1 MDVSD
6 YTQHV
11 SGSIYRDTHG
21 DAARAVTVQ
30 DVSRQSGVSTAT
42 VSRVINESPKVSPE
56 TRVRV
61 LKAIQEL
68 GYMRN
73 HSARA
78 LARQRTDTIGV
89 VFPGIDSGFFSE
101 VLKGINEYA
110 VSRDYHLMVAF
121 SQGSR
126 DEHDRVAEYLQA
138 GRVDALILMNLG
150 MSDQFVRQAAR
161 REMPIVLIDRPVK
174 DARVASVTI
183 DNRSGADAAMT
194 HLLKLG
200 YKRIA
205 ILNGP
210 DGTIDAEQR
219 FEGCQV
225 AAKRAGYHFE
235 KGLIWP
241 GDFFWESG
249 YELMNNWLNSGKPL
263 PDAMFALNDPMAM
276 GVIESLHEH
285 GMTVP
290 EHMALIGFDD
300 VQAAR
305 YMGLTTVRSPMREM
319 GRLAS
324 EAAIN
329 LVTGGRTLIEQ
340 VLPTELV
347 VRRSCGVE
355 KNRLQGA

>member
-1 MDVSD
+1 MNVNGFS
-6 YTQHV
+6 
-11 SGSIYRDTHG
+11 
-21 DAARAVTVQ
+21 Q
-30 DVSRQSGVSTAT
+30 DVSVTTLGSGNGGIARPATVLDVSRKSGVSTAT
-42 VSRVINESPKVSPE
+42 VSRVINQSAHVSPA

-61 LKAIQEL
+61 LKAIEKL

-78 LARQRTDTIGV
+78 LARQCTDTIGV

-110 VSRDYHLMVAF
+110 ASRDYHLMVAF
-121 SQGSR
+121 SEGTDGR
-126 DEHDRVAEYLQA
+126 IAEYLQA

-150 MSDQFVRQAAR
+150 MSDQFVRQASQ
-161 REMPIVLIDRPVK
+161 RELPIVLIDRPVK
-174 DARVASVTI
+174 DARVASVMI
-183 DNRSGADAAMT
+183 DNQSGADAAMS
-194 HLLKLG
+194 HLLGLG

-219 FEGCQV
+219 FEGCQT
-225 AAKRAGYHFE
+225 AAKRAGY
-235 KGLIWP
+235 KLDKSLIWP
-241 GDFFWESG
+241 GNFFWKSG
-249 YELMNNWLNSGKPL
+249 YELMNNWLDSGKPL

-276 GVIESLHEH
+276 GVMEAMHEH
-285 GMTVP
+285 GLTVP
-290 EHMALIGFDD
+290 DDMALVGFDD

-305 YMGLTTVRSPMREM
+305 YLGLTTVHSPMREM
-319 GRLAS
+319 GRVAS

-329 LVTGGRTLIEQ
+329 LVTGGRTQLEQ

-355 KNRLQGA
+355 KRS

>member
-1 MDVSD
+1 MPVDVNDYIQDVSG
-6 YTQHV
+6 T
-11 SGSIYRDTHG
+11 ILRDVAG
-21 DAARAVTVQ
+21 DNGRPVTVQ

-42 VSRVINESPKVSPE
+42 VSRVINQSPKVRPA

-61 LKAIQEL
+61 LKAIREL

-121 SQGSR
+121 SQGLP

-150 MSDQFVRQAAR
+150 MSDQFIRQASQ
-161 REMPIVLIDRPVK
+161 RELPIVLIDRPVK
-174 DARVASVTI
+174 DARVASVMI
-183 DNRSGADAAMT
+183 DNISGADAAMS
-194 HLLKLG
+194 HLLALG
-200 YKRIA
+200 YERIA

-219 FEGCQV
+219 FQGCQR
-225 AAKRAGYHFE
+225 AAKRAGVTLN
-235 KGLIWP
+235 KDLVWP
-241 GDFFWESG
+241 GTFFWESG
-249 YELMNNWLNSGKPL
+249 YELMKHWLDSGKTL
-263 PDAMFALNDPMAM
+263 PEAMFALNDPMAM
-276 GVIESLHEH
+276 GVMEAMRERGLS
-285 GMTVP
+285 VP
-290 EHMALIGFDD
+290 KDMALVGFDD

-305 YMGLTTVRSPMREM
+305 HLGLTTVHSPMREM
-319 GRLAS
+319 GRAAS
-324 EAAIN
+324 EAAIS
-329 LVTGGRTLIEQ
+329 LVTGGRTRLER

-347 VRRSCGVE
+347 IRRSCGVE
-355 KNRLQGA
+355 RES

>member
-1 MDVSD
+1 MADVSD
-6 YTQHV
+6 TIFR
-11 SGSIYRDTHG
+11 SGTGESGRT
-21 DAARAVTVQ
+21 VTVL

-42 VSRVINESPKVSPE
+42 VSRVINQSPKVRPA

-61 LKAIQEL
+61 LKAIRKL

-121 SQGSR
+121 SQGTD
-126 DEHDRVAEYLQA
+126 DEHDRVAEHLQA

-150 MSDQFVRQAAR
+150 MSDQFVRQAAQ
-161 REMPIVLIDRPVK
+161 RELPIVLIDRPVK
-174 DARVASVTI
+174 DARVASVMI
-183 DNRSGADAAMT
+183 DNRNGADAAMS
-194 HLLKLG
+194 HLLDLG
-200 YKRIA
+200 YGRIA

-219 FEGCQV
+219 FEGCQR
-225 AAKRAGYHFE
+225 AAKRVGYE
-235 KGLIWP
+235 LIKDLIWP
-241 GDFFWESG
+241 GNFSWEGG
-249 YELMNNWLNSGKPL
+249 YELMNNWLDSGKPL

-276 GVIESLHEH
+276 GVMESMRERGL
-285 GMTVP
+285 GVP
-290 EHMALIGFDD
+290 DDMALVGFDD

-305 YMGLTTVRSPMREM
+305 YLGLTTVRSPMREM
-319 GRLAS
+319 GRVAS

-329 LVTGGRTLIEQ
+329 LVTGGRTQLEQ
-340 VLPTELV
+340 VLATELV

-355 KNRLQGA
+355 RKS

>member
-1 MDVSD
+1 MDVSG
-6 YTQHV
+6 YTPDV
-11 SGSIYRDTHG
+11 SDTILRDGNG
-21 DAARAVTVQ
+21 DHSRPVTVL

-42 VSRVINESPKVSPE
+42 VSRVINESSKVSPA

-61 LKAIQEL
+61 LKAIEAL

-126 DEHDRVAEYLQA
+126 DEHNRVAEYLQA

-150 MSDQFVRQAAR
+150 MSDQFIRRAAK
-161 REMPIVLIDRPVK
+161 RELPIVLIDKPVK
-174 DARVASVTI
+174 NARVASVMI
-183 DNRSGADAAMT
+183 DNRSGADAAMS
-194 HLLKLG
+194 HLLGLG
-200 YKRIA
+200 YERIA
-205 ILNGP
+205 ILAGP
-210 DGTIDAEQR
+210 EGTVDAEQR
-219 FEGCQV
+219 FEGCQ
-225 AAKRAGYHFE
+225 AAADRTGHKLD
-235 KGLIWP
+235 KDLIWP
-241 GDFFWESG
+241 GTFFWESG
-249 YELMNNWLNSGKPL
+249 YELMNNWLDAGKPL

-276 GVIESLHEH
+276 GVMESMHEH
-285 GMTVP
+285 GLSVP
-290 EHMALIGFDD
+290 EDMALIGFDD

-305 YMGLTTVRSPMREM
+305 YLGLTTVRSPMREM
-319 GRLAS
+319 GLIAS

-329 LVTGGRTLIEQ
+329 LVTGGRTLVEQ
-340 VLPTELV
+340 VLPTELI

-355 KNRLQGA
+355 RSV

>member
-6 YTQHV
+6 YTHNV
-11 SGSIYRDTHG
+11 SDSILRTVNNDHG
-21 DAARAVTVQ
+21 RTVTVQ

-42 VSRVINESPKVSPE
+42 VSRVINQSPKVSPK
-56 TRVRV
+56 TRIRV
-61 LKAIQEL
+61 LKAIQDL

-101 VLKGINEYA
+101 VLKGINEHA
-110 VSRDYHLMVAF
+110 VSRDYHLMVGF
-121 SQGSR
+121 SQDSE
-126 DEHDRVAEYLQA
+126 DEHDRVTEYLQA

-150 MSDQFVRQAAR
+150 MSDQFIRQAAQ
-161 REMPIVLIDRPVK
+161 RELPIVLIDRPVK
-174 DARVASVTI
+174 NARVASVMI

-194 HLLKLG
+194 HLLDLG
-200 YKRIA
+200 YERIA
-205 ILNGP
+205 ILAGP

-219 FEGCQV
+219 FEGCE
-225 AAKRAGYHFE
+225 AALKRAGH
-235 KGLIWP
+235 KLDKALIWP
-241 GDFFWESG
+241 GNFFWESG
-249 YELMNNWLNSGKPL
+249 YELMNNWLNAGKPL

-276 GVIESLHEH
+276 GVIESMHEH
-285 GMTVP
+285 GLSVP
-290 EHMALIGFDD
+290 NDMALIGFDD

-305 YMGLTTVRSPMREM
+305 YVGLTTVRSPMREM
-319 GRLAS
+319 GRVAS

-329 LVTGGRTLIEQ
+329 LVTGGRTLVEQ
-340 VLPTELV
+340 VLPTELI

-355 KNRLQGA
+355 YKAK

>member
-1 MDVSD
+1 MDVND

-11 SGSIYRDTHG
+11 SGSIYREIHG
-21 DAARAVTVQ
+21 DAARTVTVL

-42 VSRVINESPKVSPE
+42 VSRVINESPKVRPQ

-61 LKAIQEL
+61 LKAIQDL

-101 VLKGINEYA
+101 VLKGINEFA

-121 SQGSR
+121 SQGSQ

-150 MSDQFVRQAAR
+150 MSDQFVRQAAK

-174 DARVASVTI
+174 NARVASVTI

-194 HLLKLG
+194 HLFKLG
-200 YKRIA
+200 YEWIG

-210 DGTIDAEQR
+210 VGTIDAEQR
-219 FEGCQV
+219 FEGCQA
-225 AAKRAGYHFE
+225 AAKRAGYSFD
-235 KGLIWP
+235 KSLIWP
-241 GDFFWESG
+241 GNFSWESG
-249 YELMNNWLNSGKPL
+249 YELMNDWLDAGKHL

-285 GMTVP
+285 GLGVP
-290 EHMALIGFDD
+290 DHMALIGFDD

-319 GRLAS
+319 GRVAS

-329 LVTGGRTLIEQ
+329 LVTGGRTPIEQ
-340 VLPTELV
+340 VLATELV

-355 KNRLQGA
+355 KAS

>member
-1 MDVSD
+1 MDVNDYMQDVSD
-6 YTQHV
+6 T
-11 SGSIYRDTHG
+11 ILRDGNGEQGRT
-21 DAARAVTVQ
+21 VTVL

-42 VSRVINESPKVSPE
+42 VSRVINQSPKVSPA

-61 LKAIQEL
+61 LKAIEKL

-121 SQGSR
+121 SQG
-126 DEHDRVAEYLQA
+126 DQGEHDRVAEYLQA

-150 MSDQFVRQAAR
+150 MSDQFVRQAAQ
-161 REMPIVLIDRPVK
+161 RELPIVLIDRPVK
-174 DARVASVTI
+174 DARVASVMI

-194 HLLKLG
+194 HLLGLG
-200 YKRIA
+200 HQRIA
-205 ILNGP
+205 ILAGP

-219 FEGCQV
+219 FEGCQH
-225 AAKRAGYHFE
+225 AAKRAGYAFD
-235 KGLIWP
+235 KDLIWP
-241 GDFFWESG
+241 GNFFWESG
-249 YELMNNWLNSGKPL
+249 YELMNHWLDAGKPL

-276 GVIESLHEH
+276 GVMEAMHEH
-285 GMTVP
+285 SLSVP
-290 EHMALIGFDD
+290 DDMALVGFDD

-305 YMGLTTVRSPMREM
+305 YLGLTTVRSPMHEM
-319 GRLAS
+319 GRIAS

-329 LVTGGRTLIEQ
+329 LVTGGRTQLEQ
-340 VLPTELV
+340 VLATDLV

-355 KNRLQGA
+355 SKS

>member
-1 MDVSD
+1 VNVNDYMPDVSD
-6 YTQHV
+6 T
-11 SGSIYRDTHG
+11 ILRDGNGDHG
-21 DAARAVTVQ
+21 RAVTVL

-42 VSRVINESPKVSPE
+42 VSRVINQSPKVSPA

-61 LKAIQEL
+61 LKAIEKL

-121 SQGSR
+121 SQGQQG
-126 DEHDRVAEYLQA
+126 EHDRVAEYLQA

-150 MSDQFVRQAAR
+150 MSDRFVRQASQ
-161 REMPIVLIDRPVK
+161 RELPIVLIDRPVK
-174 DARVASVTI
+174 DARVASVMI

-194 HLLKLG
+194 HLLGLG
-200 YKRIA
+200 YERIA
-205 ILNGP
+205 ILTGP

-219 FEGCQV
+219 FQGCQT
-225 AAKRAGYHFE
+225 AATRAGYRLG
-235 KGLIWP
+235 KDLVWP
-241 GDFFWESG
+241 GDFLWESG
-249 YELMNNWLNSGKPL
+249 YELMNNWLDSGKPL

-276 GVIESLHEH
+276 GVMEAMRERGLS
-285 GMTVP
+285 VP
-290 EHMALIGFDD
+290 DDMALVGFDD

-305 YMGLTTVRSPMREM
+305 YLGLTTVHSPMREM
-319 GRLAS
+319 GRAAS
-324 EAAIN
+324 QAAIS
-329 LVTGGRTLIEQ
+329 LVTGGRTQLEQ
-340 VLPTELV
+340 VLATDLV

-355 KNRLQGA
+355 RKS

>member
-1 MDVSD
+1 MQDVSD
-6 YTQHV
+6 TILR
-11 SGSIYRDTHG
+11 SGNG
-21 DAARAVTVQ
+21 DNGRPVTVL

-42 VSRVINESPKVSPE
+42 VSRVINQSPKVRPA

-61 LKAIQEL
+61 LKAIRKL

-121 SQGSR
+121 SQGTDNGHGR
-126 DEHDRVAEYLQA
+126 IAEYLQA

-150 MSDQFVRQAAR
+150 MSDDFVRQAAQ
-161 REMPIVLIDRPVK
+161 RELPIVLIDRPVK
-174 DARVASVTI
+174 DARVASVMI
-183 DNRSGADAAMT
+183 DNRNGADAAMS
-194 HLLKLG
+194 HLLDLG
-200 YKRIA
+200 YERIA
-205 ILNGP
+205 IMNGP

-219 FEGCQV
+219 FEGCQR
-225 AAKRAGYHFE
+225 AAKRTGYKFD

-241 GDFFWESG
+241 GNFFWESG
-249 YELMNNWLNSGKPL
+249 YELMNNWLDSGKPL

-276 GVIESLHEH
+276 GVMEAMHEH
-285 GMTVP
+285 GLSVP
-290 EHMALIGFDD
+290 DDMALVGFDD

-305 YMGLTTVRSPMREM
+305 YLGLTTVRSPMREM
-319 GRLAS
+319 GRVAS

-329 LVTGGRTLIEQ
+329 LVTGGRTQLEQ
-340 VLPTELV
+340 VLATELV

-355 KNRLQGA
+355 RKS

>member
-11 SGSIYRDTHG
+11 SGSIYREANG

-121 SQGSR
+121 SQGSQ

-138 GRVDALILMNLG
+138 G
-150 MSDQFVRQAAR
+150 
-161 REMPIVLIDRPVK
+161 
-174 DARVASVTI
+174 AS
-183 DNRSGADAAMT
+183 T
-194 HLLKLG
+194 H
-200 YKRIA
+200 
-205 ILNGP
+205 
-210 DGTIDAEQR
+210 
-219 FEGCQV
+219 
-225 AAKRAGYHFE
+225 
-235 KGLIWP
+235 
-241 GDFFWESG
+241 
-249 YELMNNWLNSGKPL
+249 
-263 PDAMFALNDPMAM
+263 
-276 GVIESLHEH
+276 
-285 GMTVP
+285 
-290 EHMALIGFDD
+290 
-300 VQAAR
+300 
-305 YMGLTTVRSPMREM
+305 
-319 GRLAS
+319 
-324 EAAIN
+324 
-329 LVTGGRTLIEQ
+329 
-340 VLPTELV
+340 
-347 VRRSCGVE
+347 
-355 KNRLQGA
+355 

>member
-11 SGSIYRDTHG
+11 TGSIYREPNGDT
-21 DAARAVTVQ
+21 ARAVTVQ

-61 LKAIQEL
+61 LKAIREL

-121 SQGSR
+121 SQGNQ
-126 DEHDRVAEYLQA
+126 DEQDRVSEYLQA

-150 MSDQFVRQAAR
+150 MSDDFVRQAAQ
-161 REMPIVLIDRPVK
+161 RELPIVLIDRPVK
-174 DARVASVTI
+174 SARVASVMI

-194 HLLKLG
+194 HLIGLG
-200 YKRIA
+200 YQRIA
-205 ILNGP
+205 ILAGP
-210 DGTIDAEQR
+210 RDTIDAEQR

-225 AAKRAGYHFE
+225 AAKRAGYNID
-235 KGLIWP
+235 KSLIWP
-241 GDFFWESG
+241 GNFFWESG
-249 YELMNNWLNSGKPL
+249 YELMNNWLDVGKPL

-276 GVIESLHEH
+276 GVMESLHEH
-285 GMTVP
+285 GLNVP
-290 EHMALIGFDD
+290 GDMALIGFDD

-305 YMGLTTVRSPMREM
+305 YLGLTTVRSPMRDM
-319 GRLAS
+319 GRVAA

-329 LVTGGRTLIEQ
+329 LVSGGRTQVEQ
-340 VLPTELV
+340 VLPTELI

-355 KNRLQGA
+355 NHR